1 MLNNEMIRYIVL
13 FVCCIYFS
21 KEDIK
26 TKCINNKAMLLS
38 ACIGFLLLLFS
49 MDKFVYISNISAGIL
64 GFLISF
70 FAAWLS
76 KWEIGMGDVKLIGTA
91 GFYIGMISL
100 QIAIFWA
107 LVLIL
112 LLGLIQ
118 WITKKITIKK
128 EYPFVPFF
136 TVGVFI
142 AFCMRLFN

>member
-13 FVCCIYFS
+13 FVFCIYFS

-70 FAAWLS
+70 FGFPKGKS
-76 KWEIGMGDVKLIGTA
+76 VWEM
-91 GFYIGMISL
+91 
-100 QIAIFWA
+100 
-107 LVLIL
+107 
-112 LLGLIQ
+112 
-118 WITKKITIKK
+118 
-128 EYPFVPFF
+128 
-136 TVGVFI
+136 
-142 AFCMRLFN
+142 